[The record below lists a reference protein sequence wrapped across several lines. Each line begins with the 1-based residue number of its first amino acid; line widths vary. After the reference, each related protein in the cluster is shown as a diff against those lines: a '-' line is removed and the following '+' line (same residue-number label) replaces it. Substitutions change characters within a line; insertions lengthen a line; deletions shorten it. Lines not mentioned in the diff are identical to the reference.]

1 MSDRAFLSFIPLLFA
16 MGLAACGSQPR
27 TAPAL
32 TPPPVTRVMVV
43 GMSNDPIQI
52 SAFENIYSNTLR
64 SESQTVCLI
73 GTGLPDLR
81 EGITLQSLQSAAAK
95 ANAHAIVI
103 NRIVRPGTRP
113 AGETTLA
120 DYLDQARRE
129 AGLWRELD
137 KGIIES
143 VLFDADSGA
152 QLWRGESGNVNPK
165 GRLKELSRASERL
178 ANRLAGSDKLPEA
191 LAADDGERVN
201 SSE

>member
-1 MSDRAFLSFIPLLFA
+1 MSDRAFLSSIPLFVVL
-16 MGLAACGSQPR
+16 LAACGSQTR
-27 TAPAL
+27 TAPPL

-81 EGITLQSLQSAAAK
+81 EGITLDSLQSAASK

-103 NRIVRPGTRP
+103 NRIVKAGDRA

-120 DYLDQARRE
+120 AYLDQARSE

-137 KGIIES
+137 KGVIES
-143 VLFDADSGA
+143 VLFDVASGA

-165 GRLKELSRASERL
+165 GRLKELSKASVRL

-191 LAADDGERVN
+191 PAADDGERIS